1 MLSDLA
7 AGTRLF
13 RHLPQFLRR
22 PVSLAHAR
30 MTIQHRLAS
39 REKDFLAL
47 AARFIYGRPASPYQ
61 KLLRLAG
68 CELGD
73 LERLVRQE
81 GLEGALAELLRR
93 DVYLTVDEFKGRC
106 PAVRGTTTIDVRPDL
121 LRNPGAKSHAPLQ
134 TGGSRGRSTPVPL
147 DLAFVRDRAADV
159 TLVLA
164 GWGGTNWRRAVW
176 GVPGGAAM
184 IHALEF
190 SIVPTGL
197 ARWFSMLDV
206 GASGLHPRYRWSA
219 RTLRWG
225 SLLARRPVVAPVYVP
240 PDAPQLIIEWMAR
253 VLREG
258 DVPHLHTY
266 SSAAAGIAKTAL
278 DMGRDLSG
286 ARFTMGG
293 EPTTPARLAVVRK
306 AGAYAI
312 PYYSSV
318 DSGPIA
324 YGCCRPDAPDDMHA
338 LRDFQVIV
346 QAGDDGAARG
356 LPARALLLSS
366 LRETAPYLLFNVS
379 LGDCAVMERRAC
391 GCPLEQEGWTAH
403 LREVRSFEKLTA
415 GGMTFLDVDL
425 IRVLE
430 EELPRRFGGGP
441 TDYQLVEG
449 ESEMGRPVL
458 RLLVHPRLGDL
469 DPPLVVT
476 AFLDAIS
483 VGSGAERV
491 MGLAWRDAGTVRV
504 DRRPPMRTSAGK
516 ILHLHAGPVVSK
528 AAADAGF
535 R

>member
-1 MLSDLA
+1 
-7 AGTRLF
+7 
-13 RHLPQFLRR
+13 
-22 PVSLAHAR
+22 
-30 MTIQHRLAS
+30 MTIRRRLAS

-47 AARFIYGRPASPYQ
+47 AARFIYGQPASPYQ

-73 LERLVRQE
+73 LERLVHQE
-81 GLEGALAELLRR
+81 GLEGALGELLRH
-93 DVYLTVDEFKGRC
+93 DVYLTVDEFKGRR
-106 PAVRGTTTIDVRPDL
+106 PAVRGSTTIDVRPDL
-121 LRNPGAKSHAPLQ
+121 LRNPSAISHAPLQ
-134 TGGSRGRSTPVPL
+134 TGGSRGGATPVPV
-147 DLAFVRDRAADV
+147 DLAFVRDRAADAI
-159 TLVLA
+159 LVFA
-164 GWGGTNWRRAVW
+164 AWGGTSWRRAVW

-197 ARWFSMLDV
+197 AGWFSMLDV
-206 GASGLHPRYRWSA
+206 GAPGLHPRYRWSA
-219 RTLRWG
+219 RALRWG
-225 SLLARRPVVAPVYVP
+225 SLLARRPVTAPVHVP
-240 PDAPQLIIEWMAR
+240 PDDPQPIVEWMSR

-266 SSAAAGIAKTAL
+266 SSAAASIAAAAL
-278 DMGRDLSG
+278 DMEYDIHG

-324 YGCCRPDAPDDMHA
+324 YGCCRPDGPDDMHA
-338 LRDFQVIV
+338 LHDFQVIV

-356 LPARALLLSS
+356 LPARALFLSS
-366 LRETAPYLLFNVS
+366 LRETVPYLLLNVS
-379 LGDCAVMERRAC
+379 LGDCAIMEHRMC
-391 GCPLEQEGWTAH
+391 GCPLGQEGWNMH
-403 LREVRSFEKLTA
+403 LREVRSFEKLST

-425 IRVLE
+425 VRVLE

-449 ESEMGRPVL
+449 ESEIGRPVL

-483 VGSGAERV
+483 VGSGVERV
-491 MGLAWRDAGTVRV
+491 MGSAWRDAGTVRV
-504 DRRPPMRTSAGK
+504 ERRPPMRTSAGK
-516 ILHLHAGPVVSK
+516 ILHLHAGAAVWQDPTV
-528 AAADAGF
+528 AAA

>member
-1 MLSDLA
+1 
-7 AGTRLF
+7 
-13 RHLPQFLRR
+13 
-22 PVSLAHAR
+22 
-30 MTIQHRLAS
+30 MTIQHRLAR

-47 AARFIYGRPASPYQ
+47 AARFIYGRPASPYRR
-61 KLLRLAG
+61 LLRLAG

-81 GLEGALAELLRR
+81 GLEGTLRELLRR
-93 DVYLTVDEFKGRC
+93 DVYLTVDEFKGRR

-121 LRNPGAKSHAPLQ
+121 LRNPCAMSHALLQ
-134 TGGSRGRSTPVPL
+134 TGGSRGRSTPVPV
-147 DLAFVRDRAADV
+147 DLAFVRDRAADA
-159 TLVLA
+159 TLVFA
-164 GWGGTNWRRAVW
+164 GWGGTSWRRAVW
-176 GVPGGAAM
+176 GVPGGAAT

-206 GASGLHPRYRWSA
+206 GAPDLHSRYRWSE

-225 SLLARRPVVAPVYVP
+225 SALAGRPVTAPVYVP
-240 PDAPQLIIEWMAR
+240 PDAPRLIIEWMAR

-258 DVPHLHTY
+258 AVPHLHTY
-266 SSAAAGIAKTAL
+266 SSAAAGLAAAAL
-278 DMGRDLSG
+278 DTGRDIRG

-306 AGAYAI
+306 AGACAI

-324 YGCCRPDAPDDMHA
+324 YGCCRPDGSDDMHA
-338 LRDFQVIV
+338 LHDFQVIV
-346 QAGDDGAARG
+346 QAGEDGAARG

-366 LRETAPYLLFNVS
+366 LRETVPYLLFNVS
-379 LGDCAVMERRAC
+379 LGDSAIMERRVC
-391 GCPLEQEGWTAH
+391 GCPLGQEGWTTH
-403 LREVRSFEKLTA
+403 LREVRSFEKLTT

-425 IRVLE
+425 VRVLE

-441 TDYQLVEG
+441 NDYQLVEG
-449 ESEMGRPVL
+449 ESELGRPVL

-469 DPPLVVT
+469 DPPRVVT

-491 MGLAWRDAGTVRV
+491 MGSAWRDAGTVRV
-504 DRRPPMRTSAGK
+504 ERRPPIRTSAGK
-516 ILHLHAGPVVSK
+516 IQHLHAGPVASK
-528 AAADAGF
+528 VATGPGG